1 MDGGVDGCVGGGVD
15 GDVGGWMNSIRWM
28 EGWVD
33 E

>member
-1 MDGGVDGCVGGGVD
+1 MDGCVGGGVD